1 MADWIS
7 ISKRMAMIGSD
18 YDGEV
23 LAAANALKKCL
34 KSENISFAD
43 LAARLVVGPFQ
54 DYKSN
59 SKYDTKSDF
68 KSKPKPR
75 QKANNI
81 LLAKQMLFVGNLSPK
96 EHKFVSDI
104 LSMLERGRQMS
115 EKQSDWF
122 EALARRHCDC

>member
-1 MADWIS
+1 
-7 ISKRMAMIGSD
+7 MIGSD

-23 LAAANALKKCL
+23 IAAANALKKCL

-43 LAARLVVGPFQ
+43 LASRLIGGP
-54 DYKSN
+54 N
-59 SKYDTKSDF
+59 NKYESSSDI
-68 KSKPKPR
+68 KRPKPD
-75 QKANNI
+75 QKATNNI
-81 LLAKQMLFVGNLSPK
+81 SFAKQMLFEGNLSPK

-122 EALARRHCDC
+122 DALARRHCDFDY

>member
-23 LAAANALKKCL
+23 IAAANALKKCL

-43 LAARLVVGPFQ
+43 LASRLISGPNN
-54 DYKSN
+54 KSE
-59 SKYDTKSDF
+59 SSSDF
-68 KSKPKPR
+68 KRPKTE
-75 QKANNI
+75 QKADDK
-81 LLAKQMLFVGNLSPK
+81 LSFAKQMLFEGTLSPK
-96 EHKFVSDI
+96 EHKFISDM
-104 LSMLERGRQMS
+104 LSLLERGRQMS

-122 EALARRHCDC
+122 EALVRRHCDY

>member
-1 MADWIS
+1 VANWIS

-23 LAAANALKKCL
+23 IAAANALKKCL

-43 LAARLVVGPFQ
+43 LANRLVSGP
-54 DYKSN
+54 N
-59 SKYDTKSDF
+59 KYESSADF
-68 KSKPKPR
+68 KPKP
-75 QKANNI
+75 KPSNNV
-81 LLAKQMLFVGNLSPK
+81 LLAKEMLFEGNLSPK

-115 EKQSDWF
+115 EKQADWF
-122 EALARRHCDC
+122 DALARRHCDFDY